1 MLTCNA
7 WIMLSAALTQTERS
21 NRIGGTGSD
30 SASGSRHF
38 LISFSHFP
46 AASDQFPAP
55 SDHFPAPGSHFSRTA
70 FLNQIRSAR

>member
-21 NRIGGTGSD
+21 NRIGGTGSGN
-30 SASGSRHF
+30 ASGSRHF
-38 LISFSHFP
+38 LAP
-46 AASDQFPAP
+46 SDQFPAP

-70 FLNQIRSAR
+70 FFNQIRNAR